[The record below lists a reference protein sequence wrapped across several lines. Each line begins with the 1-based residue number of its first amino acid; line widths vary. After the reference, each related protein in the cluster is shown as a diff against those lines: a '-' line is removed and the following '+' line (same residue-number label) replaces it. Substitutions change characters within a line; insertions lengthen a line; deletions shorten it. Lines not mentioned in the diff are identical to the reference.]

1 MRGQSPHSARISA
14 DVTLGNAPVSSGSH
28 PGDVLLHQGIGLDAF
43 NALPERKAVHAL
55 YECCN
60 SMTMARHLA
69 YGRSYPDH
77 DALFRRAD
85 ALLFALP
92 ESAVDQILD
101 ACPELGRRPR
111 SEKSQAEQCS
121 VWDED
126 AAVMAELAESSR
138 AYTTNFGFRFVMCCG
153 TMEAR
158 TVLSAMSD
166 RLHNDVET
174 ERKVVR
180 NELAKINRSR
190 LERMLGPEGGYQNW

>member
-1 MRGQSPHSARISA
+1 M
-14 DVTLGNAPVSSGSH
+14 VSGSH

-43 NALPERKAVHAL
+43 NALPERKAIHAL

-60 SMTMARHLA
+60 SMTMARHLS

-111 SEKSQAEQCS
+111 SEKSQAEQCAL
-121 VWDED
+121 WHDD
-126 AAVMAELAESSR
+126 AAVMTELAESARTYAS
-138 AYTTNFGFRFVMCCG
+138 TFGFGFVMYVG
-153 TMEAR
+153 GLDAQA
-158 TVLSAMSD
+158 VLTTLTD
-166 RLHNDVET
+166 RLHNEADT

>member
-1 MRGQSPHSARISA
+1 
-14 DVTLGNAPVSSGSH
+14 
-28 PGDVLLHQGIGLDAF
+28 VLLHQGIGLDAF

-69 YGRSYPDH
+69 RNRAYADH

-101 ACPELGRRPR
+101 ACPHVGRRPR

-121 VWDED
+121 VWDD
-126 AAVMAELAESSR
+126 DPAVMTALAESAT
-138 AYTTNFGFRFVMCCG
+138 AYTANFGFVFVMCVG
-153 TMEAR
+153 GVDATA
-158 TVLSAMSD
+158 VLATIAD
-166 RLHNDVET
+166 RMHNDVET

-180 NELAKINRSR
+180 NELAKINRTR